1 MLRRLFEQI
10 VQVRAADEE
19 LRRRGRQIIIIGL
32 GLLAS
37 ALIGQIATLIFQGVN
52 QPLVP
57 TLVVMELIHAAAI
70 VLAQRAYVTA
80 AALVQVLF
88 SLITTLLTYVLSNG
102 AVVTAAFL
110 VLTIV
115 LANLTLRSAYV
126 WPVVIICSVS
136 MLATIAYVPLA
147 QPDAMAGIATLIIL
161 YGLVGLLAF
170 LGARSY
176 ERAYQLLLAS
186 RSDAEQSAQQL
197 TAANSG
203 LEQRVAER
211 TAALETAL
219 ADVSARTA
227 DLQAALSENAQ
238 QRAVIRAL
246 GVPVLPLARGTLVL
260 PLVGELD
267 GDRLQQVQ
275 EQALQAIERL
285 HARQVILDITGVPI
299 VDSQVAKGLMLV
311 VTAAQLLGAQ
321 TVLVGIR
328 PEVAQSIVGLGLDL
342 SALRTFADL
351 QSALEIVA
359 G

>member
-1 MLRRLFEQI
+1 MLRHRFDQLML
-10 VQVRAADEE
+10 VRTADEE

-37 ALIGQIATLIFQGVN
+37 ALIGQVATLIFQGID

-57 TLVVMELIHAAAI
+57 ALVVIELIHVGAI

-80 AALVQVLF
+80 AALLQVSF
-88 SLITTLLTYVLSNG
+88 SLITTLLTYALSNG

-126 WPVVIICSVS
+126 WPVVIICSLS
-136 MLATIAYVPLA
+136 MLATISYVPLA
-147 QPDAMAGIATLIIL
+147 QPDAVAGIATLIIL

-176 ERAYQLLLAS
+176 ERAYQLLMAS
-186 RSDAEQSAQQL
+186 RREAEQSAQQL

-211 TAALETAL
+211 TAALEGAL

-227 DLQAALSENAQ
+227 DLQVALSENAQ

-267 GDRLQQVQ
+267 SVRLQQVQ
-275 EQALQAIERL
+275 EQALLAIERL
-285 HARQVILDITGVPI
+285 HARQVILDITGVPL
-299 VDSQVAKGLMLV
+299 VDSQVAQGLMLV
-311 VTAAQLLGAQ
+311 VSAAQLLGAQ
-321 TVLVGIR
+321 TMLVGIR

-351 QSALEIVA
+351 QSALETVA
-359 G
+359 S